1 MEFSSDSDTV
11 WSILKGD
18 LQVVL
23 ALTNMDTLF
32 LEKVVA
38 ILRSVF
44 CNNQKGIISKSSVFD
59 QHTRFPFSLA
69 TLFLGTK

>member
-18 LQVVL
+18 LQVFL
-23 ALTNMDTLF
+23 ALTSMDTLF

-44 CNNQKGIISKSSVFD
+44 VTIK
-59 QHTRFPFSLA
+59 RA
-69 TLFLGTK
+69 